1 MKVKNMLTGIN
12 TGYIKLIISVLLF
25 GTYLISIS
33 AAQSSTTS
41 ATSNALNAICSVY
54 TSVKTIIF
62 ILGLTLMILGG
73 AIYAGAHVAPSSLK
87 GSLQGYGMGFIIG
100 GIIGVI
106 IVIIAPYLLQV
117 ISGNTAITAA
127 CAGT

>member
-1 MKVKNMLTGIN
+1 MKNIN
-12 TGYIKLIISVLLF
+12 TLLNGKMGYLRLLISVLIF
-25 GTYLISIS
+25 GLYLLSVS
-33 AAQSSTTS
+33 S
-41 ATSNALNAICSVY
+41 ATTTTANALNAICGVYSSV
-54 TSVKTIIF
+54 TTIIF

-87 GSLQGYGMGFIIG
+87 GSLQGYGMGFIVG

-117 ISGNTAITAA
+117 ISGNTAIASA
-127 CAGT
+127 CSST